1 VQTSLAPASASI
13 WFVVHEPRY
22 DIHVPC
28 MQVPYE
34 EYPLIHTRQ
43 NPSWDQFK
51 QRGAAVLRYGDHFQR
66 VRNSSA
72 AEVPTLWSKD
82 TSMINLSG

>member
-1 VQTSLAPASASI
+1 
-13 WFVVHEPRY
+13 
-22 DIHVPC
+22 

-72 AEVPTLWSKD
+72 AEVPTL
-82 TSMINLSG
+82 NLDQWG

>member
-1 VQTSLAPASASI
+1 
-13 WFVVHEPRY
+13 
-22 DIHVPC
+22 

-51 QRGAAVLRYGDHFQR
+51 QRGSRVLRYGDHFQR

-72 AEVPTLWSKD
+72 AEVPIRNVLGCVAAHH
-82 TSMINLSG
+82 MQ